1 MTDFLKESNQAKTIK
16 YLGIN
21 LTKGVKDLYSKS
33 TRHCWKKS
41 KKTQINGKVSSTRE
55 L

>member
-1 MTDFLKESNQAKTIK
+1 MTDFLKESNQAKAIK

-21 LTKGVKDLYSKS
+21 LTKEAKDLYSKS

-41 KKTQINGKVSSTRE
+41 KIQINGNVSSTPE